1 MPFRFHSKCKALI
14 GILGLLPLAGCARN
28 AQRVSEQ
35 PIAVQVASAPNSGEA
50 TMSLAP
56 PPTPGEV
63 QATVAR
69 VLGSDVFVIGGDK
82 PVALMGDFN
91 GDTYPDLAV
100 AVKPASDKLD
110 DINAELANWLV
121 ENPRHSYVA
130 PRNKSTVTLPP
141 SPKPEKVRAG
151 ETLLIVVHG
160 YGPKGWRDPLAGQTY
175 VLTQAAGKMLQV
187 AKPSSELAK
196 DFGEFPSERD
206 VIAENLSGKRGVIYW
221 TGAAYAWHVER

>member
-1 MPFRFHSKCKALI
+1 MPFRFHSECKALI
-14 GILGLLPLAGCARN
+14 GISLFLVLSGCARN
-28 AQRVSEQ
+28 AQRVAEQ
-35 PIAVQVASAPNSGEA
+35 PIAVQVPSAPNSGEA
-50 TMSLAP
+50 SMSPAP

-69 VLGSDVFVIGGDK
+69 VLGSDVFVIGGDT
-82 PVALMGDFN
+82 PIALMGDFN

-121 ENPRHSYVA
+121 QNPRHSYVA

-151 ETLLIVVHG
+151 ETLLVLVHG
-160 YGPKGWRDPLAGQTY
+160 YGPKGWRDPLASQTY
-175 VLTQAAGKMLQV
+175 VLIQAAGKMLQV

-196 DFGEFPSERD
+196 DFGEFPSARD
-206 VIAENLSGKRGVIYW
+206 VIAENLSGKHGVIYW

>member
-1 MPFRFHSKCKALI
+1 MPFRFHSECKALI
-14 GILGLLPLAGCARN
+14 GISALLVLAGCARN

-50 TMSLAP
+50 TMSPAP
-56 PPTPGEV
+56 PPTPAEV

-82 PVALMGDFN
+82 PIALMGDFN

-110 DINAELANWLV
+110 DINAELPNWLV
-121 ENPRHSYVA
+121 QNPRHSYVA

-141 SPKPEKVRAG
+141 SPKPEKVRRG
-151 ETLLIVVHG
+151 ETLLVVFHG
-160 YGPKGWRDPLAGQTY
+160 YGPKGWRDPLASQTY
-175 VLTQAAGKMLQV
+175 LLSQAAGKMLQV
-187 AKPSSELAK
+187 SKPSSELAK
-196 DFGEFPSERD
+196 DFGEFPSARD
-206 VIAENLSGKRGVIYW
+206 VIAENLSGKHGVIYW